1 LDVATLDGA
10 IEQAENYDH
19 TVQLVRTRKA
29 NVISRGKVG
38 SEFQAQQMAR
48 LAQWARLAQMA
59 RLAQWARQQAPLA
72 QQQVPLAQQQVPLA
86 RQQVP
91 LAQQQVPLAQQQ
103 VPLAQQQVPLPVL
116 ELSVPVLS
124 VLELSVL
131 SQVIPQME
139 SPEALKFRPSR
150 HRCSCCW
157 SQKCRLECPKHPLC
171 TSVQPA
177 PKRKSTAIPRPP

>member
-1 LDVATLDGA
+1 LDGA

-19 TVQLVRTRKA
+19 KVQLVRTRKA
-29 NVISRGKVG
+29 KVISRGKVG

-48 LAQWARLAQMA
+48 LAQWARLT
-59 RLAQWARQQAPLA
+59 QWAKQQA
-72 QQQVPLAQQQVPLA
+72 PLA

-91 LAQQQVPLAQQQ
+91 LPALE
-103 VPLAQQQVPLPVL
+103 LELELPVL
-116 ELSVPVLS
+116 ELSVLELS
-124 VLELSVL
+124 VLELSVLELSVLELSVLELPVLELPVL

-150 HRCSCCW
+150 HRCSCSW
-157 SQKCRLECPKHPLC
+157 SQKCRLECPEHPLC

>member
-1 LDVATLDGA
+1 LDGATLDGA

-19 TVQLVRTRKA
+19 KVQLVRTRKA
-29 NVISRGKVG
+29 KVISRGKVG

-48 LAQWARLAQMA
+48 LAQWARLT
-59 RLAQWARQQAPLA
+59 QWAKQQA
-72 QQQVPLAQQQVPLA
+72 PLA

-91 LAQQQVPLAQQQ
+91 LPALE
-103 VPLAQQQVPLPVL
+103 LELPVL
-116 ELSVPVLS
+116 ELSVLELS
-124 VLELSVL
+124 VLELPVLELPVL

-150 HRCSCCW
+150 HRCSCSW
-157 SQKCRLECPKHPLC
+157 SQKCRLECPEHPLC

>member
-1 LDVATLDGA
+1 LDGATLDGA

-19 TVQLVRTRKA
+19 KVQLVRTRKA
-29 NVISRGKVG
+29 KVISRGKVG

-48 LAQWARLAQMA
+48 LAQWARLT
-59 RLAQWARQQAPLA
+59 QWAKQQA
-72 QQQVPLAQQQVPLA
+72 PLA

-91 LAQQQVPLAQQQ
+91 LPALE
-103 VPLAQQQVPLPVL
+103 LELPVL
-116 ELSVPVLS
+116 ELSVLELS
-124 VLELSVL
+124 VLELSVLELSVLELPVL

-150 HRCSCCW
+150 HRCSCSW
-157 SQKCRLECPKHPLC
+157 SQKCRLECPEHPLC